1 MNEKPIPIEKEK
13 VSERIGDI
21 KRALAKLESYKNLSS
36 KDLEKDEDAFALVA
50 YWLRIALEGVL
61 TIGTHILSRLPSNG
75 KKKDYTR
82 VLVSLGEYGVIPQGF
97 AAKIRGMAGYRN
109 RLVHLYW
116 QVTPEELAH
125 TLKEDIGDFEEFI
138 QHIEKFLQKQ
148 EGK

>member
-1 MNEKPIPIEKEK
+1 MNEFIPIEKEK

-36 KDLEKDEDAFALVA
+36 KDLQEDEDAFALVA

-61 TIGTHILSRLPSNG
+61 TIGTHVVSRLPSNG

-82 VLVSLGEYGVIPQGF
+82 VLVSLGDYGIIPQEF
-97 AAKIRGMAGYRN
+97 ANKIRGMAGYRN

-116 QVTPEELAH
+116 EVTPEELAH
-125 TLKEDIGDFEEFI
+125 TLREDIEDFEEFI
-138 QHIEKFLQKQ
+138 RHIGKFLQKQ

>member
-1 MNEKPIPIEKEK
+1 MTEPIPIEKEK
-13 VSERIGDI
+13 VSERIADI
-21 KRALAKLESYKNLSS
+21 KHALAKLNSYQDFSAE
-36 KDLEKDEDAFALVA
+36 DLANEEDKFSLVA

-82 VLVSLGEYGVIPQGF
+82 VLVSLGDYGVIPQEF
-97 AAKIRGMAGYRN
+97 AKKIRGMAGYRN

-116 QVTPEELAH
+116 EVTPEELAK
-125 TLKEDIGDFEEFI
+125 TLQDDIVDFEEFI
-138 QHIEKFLQKQ
+138 EHIEKFLQKQ

>member
-1 MNEKPIPIEKEK
+1 MNEFIPIEKEK

-36 KDLEKDEDAFALVA
+36 KDLQEDEDAFALVA

-61 TIGTHILSRLPSNG
+61 TIGTHVLSRLPSNG

-82 VLVSLGEYGVIPQGF
+82 VLVSLGDYGIIPQEF
-97 AAKIRGMAGYRN
+97 ANKIRGMAGYRN

-116 QVTPEELAH
+116 EVTPEELAH
-125 TLKEDIGDFEEFI
+125 TLREDIEDFEEFI
-138 QHIEKFLQKQ
+138 RHIGKFLQKQ

>member
-61 TIGTHILSRLPSNG
+61 TIGTHILSRLP
-75 KKKDYTR
+75 
-82 VLVSLGEYGVIPQGF
+82 L
-97 AAKIRGMAGYRN
+97 
-109 RLVHLYW
+109 HW